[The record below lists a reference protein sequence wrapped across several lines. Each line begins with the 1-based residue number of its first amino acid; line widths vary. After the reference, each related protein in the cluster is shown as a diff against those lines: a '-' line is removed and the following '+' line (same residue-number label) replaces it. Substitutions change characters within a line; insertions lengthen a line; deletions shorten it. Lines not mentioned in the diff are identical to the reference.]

1 MSAAGEMIH
10 PCRHFKN
17 KSKRKGLNR
26 ISRPVPT
33 PACLDPRII
42 HHCNAAERLP
52 RQRPSPSLS
61 SYFAP
66 SDYRVLIRKRWL
78 LNPLFSS
85 AVLVELREPEPQRN
99 QWHQSDQYQDWPALP
114 VWIRYSRKFA
124 NSPDTQP
131 NISRYRAPVKDP
143 VVSVGLLFHSL
154 TDKLSLFCT
163 VGKTSQS

>member
-1 MSAAGEMIH
+1 MIH
-10 PCRHFKN
+10 PWRHFKN
-17 KSKRKGLNR
+17 KSKCKGFNQ
-26 ISRPVPT
+26 ISHPVPT
-33 PACLDPRII
+33 SACLDPKHPWII
-42 HHCNAAERLP
+42 HHCSAAERLP

-66 SDYRVLIRKRWL
+66 SDYRVLIRKHWL

-85 AVLVELREPEPQRN
+85 TVLVELREPEPQRN

-124 NSPDTQP
+124 NSPNTQL

-143 VVSVGLLFHSL
+143 VVSVGLLFQCTHSH
-154 TDKLSLFCT
+154 KLSLFCT
-163 VGKTSQS
+163 VGKTRQS